1 MLEVNKK
8 EIKSLQ
14 QEVQKVLYVL
24 YIWRMVLFLFK
35 TIDFMYSS

>member
-14 QEVQKVLYVL
+14 QEVQKFLYVL
-24 YIWRMVLFLFK
+24 YILRMVLSVRLL
-35 TIDFMYSS
+35 TFMYSS

>member
-14 QEVQKVLYVL
+14 QEVQKFLYVL
-24 YIWRMVLFLFK
+24 CILRMVLSVRLL
-35 TIDFMYSS
+35 TFMYSS